1 MVRVERL
8 ISLAMAR
15 IDPPAL
21 LASWTAAR
29 ISASASLMRRA
40 TARRWMTSLPTNTK
54 QCMPTRRRNPSRTQ
68 IAVR

>member
-15 IDPPAL
+15 IDPPTA

-40 TARRWMTSLPTNTK
+40 AVCN
-54 QCMPTRRRNPSRTQ
+54 RRRCAGG
-68 IAVR
+68 IAAGFRPGFIDTGES

>member
-40 TARRWMTSLPTNTK
+40 AL
-54 QCMPTRRRNPSRTQ
+54 CRRRRCVGGMAAGFRPGFIDTGES
-68 IAVR
+68 